1 MSGNVLSFTRAA
13 QSARPTQRAA
23 GPLPSGYGGHVC
35 IVDSEAEGFVG
46 FAVLDESASGDSAG
60 HHGWFTDHAEAFA
73 EARAVAERINA
84 ASFTDYSK
92 GGAA

>member
-1 MSGNVLSFTRAA
+1 MSGNVVSFPGAA
-13 QSARPTQRAA
+13 QAARPTLRATD
-23 GPLPSGYGGHVC
+23 PLPSGYGGHVR
-35 IVDSEAEGFVG
+35 IVDSEAEGFAG

-60 HHGWFTDHAEAFA
+60 HHGWFTNHAEAFA